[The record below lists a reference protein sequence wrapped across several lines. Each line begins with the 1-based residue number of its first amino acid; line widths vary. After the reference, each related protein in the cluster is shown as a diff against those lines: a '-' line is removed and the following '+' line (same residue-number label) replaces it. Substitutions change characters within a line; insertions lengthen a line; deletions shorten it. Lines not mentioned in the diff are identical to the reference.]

1 MKTNYQLP
9 FRIMGIPIKLNISFL
24 LFLPVL
30 AWLIGRQLDF
40 YVDLLN
46 LGIDTEAVGGGAE
59 AFGLGFIAAIGLF
72 IGVTLHELGHSI
84 LAIRYGVKI
93 ESITLHVLGGVAQL
107 KEIPSRPGEEA
118 KMALAGPATSFA
130 LGGLFWLLLMTVN
143 PAGTFPRFT
152 LGFLFYVNIAV
163 GIFNLIPAL
172 PLDGGRVLRSVIS
185 LKKSHFQ
192 ATKIA
197 TRVSKFL
204 AVLIGFYGLLNLN
217 IFLLVI
223 AFYIYAG
230 VTSEYQSVILE
241 RALKGLTTG
250 DLMTK
255 DVVTVGEDTRV
266 AELKETMLK
275 ERHLGYPVLS
285 QGRVVGIVTLEDT
298 QEADDP
304 DKTVKS
310 ILTSEV
316 ITIEKNEPASEA
328 FHRITQ
334 NEIGRLVVTDET
346 GKMVGIIT
354 RTDIVN
360 AIKVVTNLPGA

>member
-1 MKTNYQLP
+1 MKTNFQLP

-24 LFLPVL
+24 IFLPVL

-46 LGIDTEAVGGGAE
+46 LGINTELVGGGAE
-59 AFGLGFIAAIGLF
+59 TFGLGLIAALGLF
-72 IGVTLHELGHSI
+72 IGVTLHELGHSF

-107 KEIPSRPGEEA
+107 EEIPSRPGEEA
-118 KMALAGPATSFA
+118 KMALAGPATSFV
-130 LGGLFWLLLMTVN
+130 LGGLFWLLLMVVD
-143 PAGTFPRFT
+143 PVGTLPRFT

-204 AVLIGFYGLLNLN
+204 AALIGFYGLLNLN

-223 AFYIYAG
+223 AFYIYVG
-230 VTSEYQSVILE
+230 VTSEYQNVILE

-255 DVVTVGEDTRV
+255 DVVTVSEDTRV

-275 ERHLGYPVLS
+275 VRHLGYPVLS
-285 QGRVVGIVTLEDT
+285 KEGVVGIVTLEDM
-298 QEADDP
+298 QKADDP
-304 DKTVKS
+304 DKTIKS

-334 NEIGRLVVTDET
+334 NEIGRLVVTDKA
-346 GKMVGIIT
+346 GNMVGIIT